1 MKKCIAVIVLFLAVL
16 SIFGQSEKAVSLDK
30 AIQIAGNKI
39 RDDLKAGSKIVVYQ
53 FKAPND
59 GISNYV
65 LNKLYNYLV
74 NTKKF
79 TVLDR
84 ASPEVID
91 AELKFQFQEKAGMIS
106 DDSLASFTKIIGAQ
120 AVITGSLED
129 TRIDY
134 NFFIKAIDVE
144 TREAFASDSIT
155 VNKNDRRIKA
165 FSKRPPTAGEKIGTG
180 ALNFLLG
187 LGSYIEGDVS
197 GGLTLT
203 GGYAVAAG
211 LFTVEALVLD
221 WDSPAVGIP
230 GTVGFGVAGLTLV
243 YGFARPF
250 IYNYVPRMA
259 VFMDNTKIKIVQ
271 TSDAYE
277 VSHIGYQFS
286 YTIKF

>member
-1 MKKCIAVIVLFLAVL
+1 MKKCIAVIVLFLVAL
-16 SIFGQSEKAVSLDK
+16 SIFGQAEKAVSLDR

-39 RDDLKAGSKIVVYQ
+39 RDELRAGSKIVVYQ
-53 FKAPND
+53 FQSPNND
-59 GISNYV
+59 ISNYV
-65 LNKLYNYLV
+65 LKKLYNYLV

-91 AELKFQFQEKAGMIS
+91 AELKFQFQEKIGMIS
-106 DDSLASFTKIIGAQ
+106 DDSLASLTKIIGAQ
-120 AVITGSLED
+120 AIITGSLED
-129 TRIDY
+129 TRLDY
-134 NFFIKAIDVE
+134 NFFIKAIGVE

-165 FSKRPPTAGEKIGTG
+165 FSKRPPTAGEKFGTG
-180 ALNFLLG
+180 ALNLLLG
-187 LGSYIEGDVS
+187 LGSYIEGDIS

-203 GGYAVAAG
+203 GGYAVTAG
-211 LFTVEALVLD
+211 LFTVEALVLN

-230 GTVGFGVAGLTLV
+230 GSVGFGVAGLTLV

-250 IYNYVPRMA
+250 IYNHAPRIA
-259 VFMDNTKIKIVQ
+259 TVMDNAQIKIVQ
-271 TSDAYE
+271 TSE
-277 VSHIGYQFS
+277 GYAGNRASYRFS